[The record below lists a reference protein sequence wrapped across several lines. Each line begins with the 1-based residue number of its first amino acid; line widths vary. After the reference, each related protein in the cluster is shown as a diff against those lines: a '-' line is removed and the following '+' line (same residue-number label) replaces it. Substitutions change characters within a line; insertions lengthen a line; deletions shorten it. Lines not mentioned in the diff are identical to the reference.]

1 MIPARGQKIKI
12 ESSAENLRLVERL
25 IEDVCEVYNISED
38 NYGNILIAVTEAVNN
53 AIYHGNG
60 GNPKKNVHIGFEN
73 GNKKLTFSVSDEG
86 TGFDFMSLPD
96 PTDPNNIEKVNGR
109 GVFLMKH
116 LADKVEFNHN
126 GKEVLLTFNL
136 N

>member
-1 MIPARGQKIKI
+1 MIPARGKKLKI

-25 IEDVCEVYNISED
+25 IEDVCEIYNVSED

-53 AIYHGNG
+53 AIYHGNN
-60 GNPKKNVHIGFEN
+60 GNPSKSVQIGFEN
-73 GNKKLTFSVSDEG
+73 LDKKLTFSVCDEG
-86 TGFDFMSLPD
+86 MGFDYKNLPD
-96 PTDPNNIEKVNGR
+96 PTDPKNIDKVNGR

-116 LADKVEFNHN
+116 LADKVEFNNN
-126 GKEVLLTFNL
+126 GKEVQLTFVL

>member
-12 ESSAENLRLVERL
+12 ESISDNIRLVERL
-25 IEDVCEVYNISED
+25 IEDICDVYNISED
-38 NYGNILIAVTEAVNN
+38 NYGNILLAVTEAVNN

-60 GNPKKNVHIGFEN
+60 SNPQKCVHISFEN
-73 GNKKLTFSVSDEG
+73 GAKFVKFSVCDEG
-86 TGFDFMSLPD
+86 NGFDHSNLPD
-96 PTDPNNIEKVNGR
+96 PTDPANLDKINGR

-116 LADKVEFNHN
+116 LADKVEFNQN

>member
-12 ESSAENLRLVERL
+12 ESAAENLRLVERL

-53 AIYHGNG
+53 AIAHGNQN
-60 GNPKKNVHIGFEN
+60 NPKKNVHIGFEN
-73 GNKKLTFSVSDEG
+73 GDKKLTFSVSDEG
-86 TGFDFMSLPD
+86 VGFDHASLPD
-96 PTDPNNIEKVNGR
+96 PTDPQNIDKVNGR

-116 LADKVEFNHN
+116 LADKVEFHQN